1 MKCYFL
7 TIALV
12 LQGIFRNGGWIEI
25 NLQNKEEDKVMFCI
39 PNRYYESPTDTH
51 GHGTMIGYDLVGS
64 ETHIVYTRT
73 YNAELEIENW
83 TDNQKIIT
91 DSKIVRKGIREGMYW
106 RSDAFLKESGEIV
119 FTLYGYGK
127 DSLEINHI
135 LDSAHIT
142 NVVGAQLWEYSVE
155 TAKKDLAEG
164 NADLILYS
172 GISPSVYLY
181 GDIGFIVDGVFWW
194 LENTSR
200 ERFDSSEAL
209 DYFLKANPFINKE
222 DIDDVVQIKREE
234 WSAHNIY
241 PNHPKDT
248 FIITTKKDSAIKTF
262 FLNGKPK
269 KRHRGIELGCLLDN
283 AVLKRQ
289 IKKQWGIN
297 PKRITDITVE
307 GKDIHIST
315 K

>member
-12 LQGIFRNGGWIEI
+12 LQGIFHNGGWIEI

-106 RSDAFLKESGEIV
+106 RSDAFIKDSGEIV
-119 FTLYGYGK
+119 FTLFGYGK

-135 LDSAHIT
+135 LDSAHIDKA
-142 NVVGAQLWEYSVE
+142 NEQAYWE
-155 TAKKDLAEG
+155 
-164 NADLILYS
+164 
-172 GISPSVYLY
+172 
-181 GDIGFIVDGVFWW
+181 
-194 LENTSR
+194 
-200 ERFDSSEAL
+200 DSCEKHR
-209 DYFLKANPFINKE
+209 FLKKPILRLHDKE
-222 DIDDVVQIKREE
+222 SVVHPVNQTPIDAAESR
-234 WSAHNIY
+234 
-241 PNHPKDT
+241 
-248 FIITTKKDSAIKTF
+248 
-262 FLNGKPK
+262 
-269 KRHRGIELGCLLDN
+269 
-283 AVLKRQ
+283 
-289 IKKQWGIN
+289 
-297 PKRITDITVE
+297 
-307 GKDIHIST
+307 
-315 K
+315 